1 MPNDTKTTAT
11 LDAER
16 ADLLAA
22 LAKARAALI
31 ATTSG
36 LDDEQA
42 AARPTVSE
50 LCLGGLVKH
59 VTAVEESWLGFV
71 VDGPAGMSYDLPDG
85 VTWADIMAGTAR
97 EYPQWMVEHREGFRM
112 RPGETLAGVVERYER
127 VAARTAE
134 VVAAIPDLS
143 VTHPLPD
150 APWHEPAG
158 GVLSARGALLHVLA
172 ETTQHAGHA
181 DILRETL
188 NAQKSS

>member
-1 MPNDTKTTAT
+1 MPNDAETTAT
-11 LDAER
+11 PDAER
-16 ADLLAA
+16 VDLLAA

-42 AARPTVSE
+42 AARPTAGE

-59 VTAVEESWLGFV
+59 VTAV
-71 VDGPAGMSYDLPDG
+71 
-85 VTWADIMAGTAR
+85 
-97 EYPQWMVEHREGFRM
+97 
-112 RPGETLAGVVERYER
+112 
-127 VAARTAE
+127 
-134 VVAAIPDLS
+134 PDLS

-172 ETTQHAGHA
+172 ETTRHAG
-181 DILRETL
+181 ILREAL
-188 NAQKSS
+188 DARKSS